1 MAMVVALADQGPTFD
16 LDSPQKASIIDCRA
30 AFLSIG
36 DCILAARRV
45 YSRGETRIL
54 PGPVCC
60 RAAQEL
66 NSGCW
71 PRFFGYNPFY
81 PLILQIYCS
90 GYQNGPPAT
99 PFATEPLE
107 TGLSQASEN
116 ELKQ

>member
-1 MAMVVALADQGPTFD
+1 MALVVALGDQGPNFD
-16 LDSPQKASIIDCRA
+16 LESPQKASIIDCRA

-36 DCILAARRV
+36 DCFLEARRAFR
-45 YSRGETRIL
+45 SGETRIL

-71 PRFFGYNPFY
+71 PKYFGFNPFY
-81 PLILQIYCS
+81 PIVLQIYCS
-90 GYQNGPPAT
+90 GYQNGSPTT
-99 PFATEPLE
+99 PFFTAQE
-107 TGLSQASEN
+107 TDLSQASEY